1 MLFMEVSRENN
12 NNNNNDNVK
21 RKGIEKL
28 LTHFKEFKNNM
39 VILSTA
45 EPWEMTY
52 YRNGMEHLLY
62 ASFHPTLYLV
72 STRLEIFSS
81 QKMEIFG
88 GKVAST
94 ATVPSGIQY
103 AFFFFG
109 KKKKSQ
115 NEYGKP
121 EGCPYNDFSLKC
133 QLRTQSKQS
142 NCISKMGVITADWNV
157 FACSLSCNCW
167 STSWV
172 IFVWPILFNSTS
184 LDWPFNL

>member
-12 NNNNNDNVK
+12 NNNNNNVK

-52 YRNGMEHLLY
+52 YHNGMEHLLY

-103 AFFFFG
+103 AFFFLE
-109 KKKKSQ
+109 KKK
-115 NEYGKP
+115 N
-121 EGCPYNDFSLKC
+121 
-133 QLRTQSKQS
+133 LRMNMANPKAAPT
-142 NCISKMGVITADWNV
+142 MT
-157 FACSLSCNCW
+157 FHW
-167 STSWV
+167 SA
-172 IFVWPILFNSTS
+172 NSAHS
-184 LDWPFNL
+184 RNNQIAYLRWAW